1 MTELLTAKQVQDL
14 LQVDRITIYRMLK
27 DGRLTGIKVGQ
38 QWRFPRT
45 EIEAFLG
52 GGLGERESRPSRPGE
67 VLPVHCLQVIQGVF
81 AEILNVGSVTTDTE
95 GEPITEISNSCEFCD
110 LILSSPEGLEGCVA
124 SWRRLARLP
133 AGGPEFM
140 RCHAGLQYA
149 RARIEIEGE
158 QIALLI
164 AGQFYEGAPDK
175 QEEESRIRDLA
186 ARYGLD
192 EDQLSAAAQG
202 IRVLAPENEAQIGSW
217 LIKVAET
224 FEDIG
229 RERAELLSRLK
240 QIAAVA
246 ELPQMSIIKSPQ
258 SVAG

>member
-1 MTELLTAKQVQDL
+1 MTELLTTRQVQDL

-38 QWRFPRT
+38 QWRFPRE

-52 GGLGERESRPSRPGE
+52 GGPGERESRPSHPGE
-67 VLPVHCLQVIQGVF
+67 VLPIHCLQVIQGVF

-110 LILSSPEGLEGCVA
+110 LILSSPEGREGCVA
-124 SWRRLARLP
+124 SWRRLARFP

-149 RARIEIEGE
+149 RARIEVEGE

-164 AGQFYEGAPDK
+164 AGQFYHGSPDE
-175 QEEESRIRDLA
+175 QAEEERIRELAVKFDLDGEQLAVA
-186 ARYGLD
+186 AR
-192 EDQLSAAAQG
+192 S
-202 IRVLAPENEAQIGSW
+202 IRVLGEENESQIGSW
-217 LIKVAET
+217 LVKVAQT

-246 ELPQMSIIKSPQ
+246 ELPQMSTIKSPQ